1 MRYCRSLVSD
11 ADDMISSYITKPWQA
26 QSIVST
32 GFISTTS
39 DLLERSMLSSLF
51 FELFCNDFFHT
62 TEVWD
67 GHMWMICYFFYSP
80 SFFLAFF

>member
-26 QSIVST
+26 QSPVST
-32 GFISTTS
+32 SFISTTS
-39 DLLERSMLSSLF
+39 DLLERLMLSSLF
-51 FELFCNDFFHT
+51 FELFCNDIFHT
-62 TEVWD
+62 KEVWD

-80 SFFLAFF
+80 SFF